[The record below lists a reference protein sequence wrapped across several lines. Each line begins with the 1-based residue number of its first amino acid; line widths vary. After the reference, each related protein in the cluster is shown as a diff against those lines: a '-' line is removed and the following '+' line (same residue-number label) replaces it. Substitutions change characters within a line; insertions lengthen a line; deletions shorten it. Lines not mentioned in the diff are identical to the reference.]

1 MPKLIS
7 IGGKKIGEGFPVFI
21 IAEGGVNH
29 NSRLDLALDL
39 IDAAADA
46 GADAIKFQTWRA
58 EQLVTRAGKMADYQK
73 RNIGKEE
80 SQFEML
86 KKLELKE
93 HWYPQLIKRAKEKGI
108 ILLSTPHGGF
118 ESVDFLQ
125 KYNFPAFKFGSGEI
139 TNLPLLEYAAK
150 FKKPMLISTGMSN
163 LEEVKEAIE
172 VVKRAGNNQ
181 ILVFQCTTDYPL
193 APENVNLEVIQ
204 TFIKELDVLV
214 GYSDHTIGDQVP
226 IMAITLGACMLEKH
240 LTLDRTMK
248 GPDHIA
254 STEPK
259 EFKELVKKLRDIP
272 KILGSGIKK
281 PQVIELQY
289 MTVARKSIV
298 ASKDIKKG
306 ERLTKE
312 NLAIKRPGN
321 GLLPKLYPQLLGKT
335 VNQDIPADTLFSE
348 EMINS

>member
-58 EQLVTRAGKMADYQK
+58 EQLVTRTGKMADYQK

-93 HWYPQLIKRAKEKGI
+93 HWYPQLIQRAKEKGI
-108 ILLSTPHGGF
+108 ILMSTPHGGF
-118 ESVDFLQ
+118 ESVDLMQ

-193 APENVNLEVIQ
+193 APENVNLGVIQ

-226 IMAITLGACMLEKH
+226 MMAITLGACMLEKH